1 MTHDVLFAWD
11 DEKIDSS
18 VVLDSWTS
26 IEFIGSNSM

>member
-1 MTHDVLFAWD
+1 MTQAVLFAWD
-11 DEKIDSS
+11 DEKIGSN